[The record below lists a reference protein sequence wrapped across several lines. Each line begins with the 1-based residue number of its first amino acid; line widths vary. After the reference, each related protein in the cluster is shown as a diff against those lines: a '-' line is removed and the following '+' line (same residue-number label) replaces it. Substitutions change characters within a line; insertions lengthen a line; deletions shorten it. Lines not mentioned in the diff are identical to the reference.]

1 MRKLLGKLTVG
12 SDGIWGDVD
21 DYGEQE
27 AEKNL
32 RQSVASKVYSDYLD
46 DIRMHHSIPVMDREI
61 EEFLSQIPHGGV
73 VLDIGG
79 CWGWHWRKAD
89 IQRPDITVVIVDLVR
104 ENLLHANEVLK
115 DQVANQ
121 KVFLVHGN
129 ACALE
134 FEDDAFDGVWSV
146 QTTQH
151 IPDFGLS
158 CSEIYRVLKPNGIY
172 WDYGLNNAALIRH
185 IYKLF
190 GKTYHVEGMIDG
202 KFFLRRVND
211 NVIRIVKDTFHAD
224 PVIGY
229 SELLFTP
236 DLGVPIGGK
245 EDSLL
250 GTLDANLTSK
260 FFMLKLFARQ
270 SSFHVRKTD

>member
-1 MRKLLGKLTVG
+1 M
-12 SDGIWGDVD
+12 
-21 DYGEQE
+21 
-27 AEKNL
+27 
-32 RQSVASKVYSDYLD
+32 
-46 DIRMHHSIPVMDREI
+46 
-61 EEFLSQIPHGGV
+61 
-73 VLDIGG
+73 LDIGG

-115 DQVANQ
+115 DQVAKQ

-151 IPDFGLS
+151 IPDFSLS
-158 CSEIYRVLKPNGIY
+158 CSEIYRVLKTNGIY

-190 GKTYHVEGMIDG
+190 GKTYHVEGVIDG

-245 EDSLL
+245 EDSRL
-250 GTLDANLTSK
+250 GNLDSNLTSN
-260 FFMLKLFARQ
+260 FFIWKLFARQ